1 MSIIKQC
8 RWCLGI
14 GILLLS
20 THASAYCVRSNAPT
34 YEFNMEM
41 GQIVVDPDLPKGA
54 IIAEKTYTMID
65 PKQTTYATCY
75 SGITYF
81 DAEVIMPGLT
91 AIPGS
96 NKVFQTN
103 VPGIGM
109 RFERGGGS
117 VRFTYPDRYPVQGSG
132 SSWGWGG
139 GTKVYLANSVFTLQ
153 LIKTANKTGAGSI
166 ASGKYTRYGFDKSNP
181 VLVSYLNANAITISS
196 ASCKVRG
203 EREKNIE
210 LNPVNRTQFTRV
222 GSTAGEKD
230 FDITLACDGGVS
242 VTGYTNVSITFDG
255 TEPTGMTNQGVLVNL
270 STSSPA
276 TGIGIQVLEKNNQ
289 LPLKFKTKYGLGRL
303 HDNEEKD
310 ITLNYTARY
319 YQYES
324 KISAGEVRSQM
335 VFNIN
340 YD

>member
-1 MSIIKQC
+1 MSIIKQY
-8 RWCLGI
+8 RWYLGM
-14 GILLLS
+14 GILLSS
-20 THASAYCVRSNAPT
+20 TYAAAYCVRSNAPT

-54 IIAEKTYTMID
+54 VIAEKTYTMVD
-65 PKQTTYATCY
+65 PRQTIYATCY
-75 SGITYF
+75 SGVTYF

-91 AIPGS
+91 QIPGS
-96 NKVFQTN
+96 DKIFQTN

-117 VRFTYPDRYPVQGSG
+117 VRFTYPDKYGIRGSG
-132 SSWGWGG
+132 NTWTG

-153 LIKTANKTGAGSI
+153 LVKTANKTGAGSI

-203 EREKNIE
+203 EREKNVE
-210 LNPVNRTQFTRV
+210 LSPVNRTQFTGV
-222 GSTAGEKD
+222 GSTAGGKD
-230 FDITLACDGGVS
+230 FDITLVCNGGVS
-242 VTGYTNVSITFDG
+242 VQGYTNISISYDGKEPVGVS
-255 TEPTGMTNQGVLVNL
+255 NKGVLVNL

-276 TGIGIQVLEKNNQ
+276 NGIGIQVLERDSQRELQFN
-289 LPLKFKTKYGLGRL
+289 TKYGLGRL
-303 HDNEEKD
+303 HDNQEKD

-319 YQYES
+319 YQYEK
-324 KISAGEVRSQM
+324 KISAGEVHSQM

>member
-1 MSIIKQC
+1 MSVIKQC
-8 RWCLGI
+8 RWFLGI
-14 GILLLS
+14 GVLLS
-20 THASAYCVRSNAPT
+20 SSYAAAYCVRSNAPT

-41 GQIVVDPDLPKGA
+41 GQIVVDPDLPIGA
-54 IIAEKTYTMID
+54 IIAEKTYTMVD

-75 SGITYF
+75 SGVTYF
-81 DAEVIMPGLT
+81 DAEVVMPGLT
-91 AIPGS
+91 QIPGS

-117 VRFTYPDRYPVQGSG
+117 VRFTYPDRYGVTGSG
-132 SSWGWGG
+132 SSWWGG
-139 GTKVYLANSVFTLQ
+139 TNVFLANSVFTLQ
-153 LIKTANKTGAGSI
+153 LIKTARKTGAGSI

-210 LNPVNRTQFTRV
+210 LSPVNRTQFTGV
-222 GSTAGEKD
+222 GTTAGGKD

-242 VTGYTNVSITFDG
+242 VVGYTNVSISYNG
-255 TEPTGMTNQGVLVNL
+255 TEPTGITNKGVLVNT
-270 STSSPA
+270 STSNPA
-276 TGIGIQVLEKNNQ
+276 NGIGIQVLEKDNQ
-289 LPLKFKTKYGLGRL
+289 LPLKFDTKYGLGRL
-303 HDNEEKD
+303 YDNQEKD

-319 YQYES
+319 YQYAK